1 MNALWLIVLGGVF
14 FLLAYRFYA
23 RYLEKQWGVDPKRQT
38 PAHKNYDGVDYV
50 PANSK
55 VVLGHHFSSIAGAGP
70 IAGPIQASIFG
81 WLPVYLW
88 IVLGSIFVGAVHD
101 FGALFSSL
109 RHGGKSVGEIIQY
122 NVGKRAKILFNLFA
136 WFALVLVVAAF
147 TDIVA
152 SSFAYNPQA
161 TGFQPGPAAATSSVL
176 YVFLAVL
183 FGFLVYR
190 RKAKLSVST
199 IVGVALLAL
208 TIYVGYVAP
217 FMAFSKETWYL
228 ILIVYIFLA
237 SVLPV
242 WLLLQPRDYLSS
254 FLLYSML
261 VGAILG
267 LFITRPNLQLPAFK
281 GFTVTTAAGAQYLF
295 PILFVTVACG
305 AISGFHSLVS
315 SGTSAKQIDKE
326 PDAKLVGYGGM
337 LIEGMVA
344 IVALISV
351 AYVAKAQGAPATI
364 FATGVA
370 TFMKSFGIPF
380 EVGRVFVILAFTAF
394 ALTSLDTA
402 TRLGRYLLQELMETV
417 FGKKFFLN
425 NRYVATILTI
435 GAAWGLLSYG
445 YTKIWPI
452 FGSSNQLLAA
462 LALLSLSAWLA
473 RQGKKIF
480 YVVIP
485 MVFMFSVT
493 LTALVIL
500 IRNNWIAKNY
510 LLVTIASILFILAV
524 VLIIEA
530 TRVLVKKQF
539 PAKTYEELELEM
551 AAEGGFKDSK
561 RGPC

>member
-1 MNALWLIVLGGVF
+1 MNAVWLVLLGGLF
-14 FLLAYRFYA
+14 FFLAYRFYA
-23 RYLEKQWGVDPKRQT
+23 RFLEKQWGVDPSRKT
-38 PAHKNYDGVDYV
+38 PAHKKYDGVDYV

-70 IAGPIQASIFG
+70 IAGPIQASMFG
-81 WLPVYLW
+81 WFPVYLW

-152 SSFAYNPQA
+152 SSFAYNPQVA
-161 TGFQPGPAAATSSVL
+161 GFQPGPAAATSSVL
-176 YVFLAVL
+176 YIFLAIL

-190 RKAKLSVST
+190 RKTKLSIST

-208 TIYVGYVAP
+208 TIYIGYVVP
-217 FMAFSKETWYL
+217 FMAFSKQTWYY
-228 ILIVYIFLA
+228 ILVVYIFLA

-261 VGAILG
+261 AGAILG
-267 LFITRPNLQLPAFK
+267 LFITRPTLQLSAFK
-281 GFTVTTAAGAQYLF
+281 GFTVTTAAGPQYLF

-315 SGTSAKQIDKE
+315 SGTTAKQIDKE
-326 PDAKLVGYGGM
+326 TDAKLVGYGGM

-351 AYVAKAQGAPATI
+351 AYVARAQGAPATI

-380 EVGRVFVILAFTAF
+380 EVGRIFVLLAFTAF

-417 FGKKFFLN
+417 FGKNFFLN
-425 NRYVATILTI
+425 NRYVATALTI

-462 LALLSLSAWLA
+462 LALLSLSAWLV
-473 RQGKKIF
+473 RQGRKIF

-493 LTALVIL
+493 LSALVIL

-510 LLVTIASILFILAV
+510 LLVTIATILFILAV

-539 PAKTYEELELEM
+539 PAKTYEELEL
-551 AAEGGFKDSK
+551 AAETGYKDSK